1 MSAARR
7 KPARKRSSRQPRR
20 QRGKPRQQFSE
31 PSRQSTTSPQ
41 PRKTYF
47 ELPPL
52 ELECMKALWALEGAR
67 PAGTGTSVREI
78 RARVAADHRPLAYT
92 TVETIMD
99 RLTRKGAVARRKQ
112 GKAHRYTVLYQR
124 SAARAQ
130 GVAALVKHFFDGS
143 RRALHA
149 YLAGQPIMERAP
161 LRRTVPPSQKSGR
174 APQRGAAPPSR
185 SAPRSLDVG
194 EPAPRSLG
202 VGEPARRSPAH
213 KGKRP
218 QPPEPPLDTS
228 LL

>member
-7 KPARKRSSRQPRR
+7 KPARKRSSRQ
-20 QRGKPRQQFSE
+20 QRAKPRQQLSE
-31 PSRQSTTSPQ
+31 PSRQGTTSPQ

-99 RLTRKGAVARRKQ
+99 RLTRKGAVVRRKQ

-149 YLAGQPIMERAP
+149 YLAGQPVVE
-161 LRRTVPPSQKSGR
+161 R
-174 APQRGAAPPSR
+174 APQRRAAPPSR
-185 SAPRSLDVG
+185 
-194 EPAPRSLG
+194 PAPRSLG
-202 VGEPARRSPAH
+202 VGGQARRSPAH
-213 KGKRP
+213 KDKRP
-218 QPPEPPLDTS
+218 QPPEPSLDTS

>member
-20 QRGKPRQQFSE
+20 QRG
-31 PSRQSTTSPQ
+31 TISPQ

-52 ELECMKALWALEGAR
+52 ELECMKALWALEQAR
-67 PAGTGTSVREI
+67 PAGSGTSVREI
-78 RARVAADHRPLAYT
+78 RARVSVDHRPLAYT

-149 YLAGQPIMERAP
+149 YLMGQPRQQFSEPSRREQPLPERA
-161 LRRTVPPSQKSGR
+161 S
-174 APQRGAAPPSR
+174 QRGAAPPSR
-185 SAPRSLDVG
+185 H
-194 EPAPRSLG
+194 
-202 VGEPARRSPAH
+202 ARRSPAH

-218 QPPEPPLDTS
+218 QPSESPLDTS

>member
-7 KPARKRSSRQPRR
+7 KPTRKRSSRQPRQQLSESSR
-20 QRGKPRQQFSE
+20 RG
-31 PSRQSTTSPQ
+31 TTSPQ

-67 PAGTGTSVREI
+67 PAGSGTSVREI
-78 RARVAADHRPLAYT
+78 RARVSVDHRPLAYT

-149 YLAGQPIMERAP
+149 YLAGQPIVERAP
-161 LRRTVPPSQKSGR
+161 LRRTAPPSQKSGR
-174 APQRGAAPPSR
+174 APQRRAAPPSQKSGR
-185 SAPRSLDVG
+185 GARHPL
-194 EPAPRSLG
+194 EPTQQARPG
-202 VGEPARRSPAH
+202 GPARRTLPA
-213 KGKRP
+213 KSERRGAA
-218 QPPEPPLDTS
+218 EPALDTS

>member
-7 KPARKRSSRQPRR
+7 KPARKRSSRP
-20 QRGKPRQQFSE
+20 PRQQLSE
-31 PSRQSTTSPQ
+31 PSRQGTTSPQ

-67 PAGTGTSVREI
+67 PAGSGTSVREI

-143 RRALHA
+143 RRALYA
-149 YLAGQPIMERAP
+149 YLAGQPRQQFSEP
-161 LRRTVPPSQKSGR
+161 SRRGQPVPER
-174 APQRGAAPPSR
+174 APQRGAAPLSR
-185 SAPRSLDVG
+185 
-194 EPAPRSLG
+194 PAPRSLG
-202 VGEPARRSPAH
+202 VGGPARRTPPTKGERRGAAEPA
-213 KGKRP
+213 
-218 QPPEPPLDTS
+218 LDTS

>member
-1 MSAARR
+1 
-7 KPARKRSSRQPRR
+7 
-20 QRGKPRQQFSE
+20 
-31 PSRQSTTSPQ
+31 
-41 PRKTYF
+41 
-47 ELPPL
+47 
-52 ELECMKALWALEGAR
+52 
-67 PAGTGTSVREI
+67 VREI

-149 YLAGQPIMERAP
+149 YLAGQPRQQFSEP
-161 LRRTVPPSQKSGR
+161 SRRGQQFPER
-174 APQRGAAPPSR
+174 APQRSATSPLRQSGRGARHP
-185 SAPRSLDVG
+185 L
-194 EPAPRSLG
+194 EPAQQARPSG
-202 VGEPARRSPAH
+202 PARRSPAH

-218 QPPEPPLDTS
+218 QPPESPLDTS

>member
-20 QRGKPRQQFSE
+20 QRGKPRQQLSE

-52 ELECMKALWALEGAR
+52 ELECMKSLWALEGAR
-67 PAGTGTSVREI
+67 PAGSGTSVREI

-143 RRALHA
+143 LRALHA
-149 YLAGQPIMERAP
+149 YLAGQPRQQFSEPSRRGQPLVERAP
-161 LRRTVPPSQKSGR
+161 LRRTAPPSQKSGR
-174 APQRGAAPPSR
+174 GARFIPSGAEGHPLQ
-185 SAPRSLDVG
+185 STG
-194 EPAPRSLG
+194 
-202 VGEPARRSPAH
+202 PARRSPAH
-213 KGKRP
+213 KDKRP
-218 QPPEPPLDTS
+218 QPPESPLDTS

>member
-20 QRGKPRQQFSE
+20 KRGKPRQQLSE
-31 PSRQSTTSPQ
+31 PSRRGKTSPQ

-52 ELECMKALWALEGAR
+52 ELECMKALWALEQAR
-67 PAGTGTSVREI
+67 PAGSGTSVREI
-78 RARVAADHRPLAYT
+78 RARVAVDHRPLAYT

-149 YLAGQPIMERAP
+149 YLAGQPVVERTP
-161 LRRTVPPSQKSGR
+161 LRR
-174 APQRGAAPPSR
+174 AAPPSR
-185 SAPRSLDVG
+185 
-194 EPAPRSLG
+194 PAPRSLG
-202 VGEPARRSPAH
+202 VGGPARRSPAH

>member
-1 MSAARR
+1 
-7 KPARKRSSRQPRR
+7 
-20 QRGKPRQQFSE
+20 
-31 PSRQSTTSPQ
+31 
-41 PRKTYF
+41 
-47 ELPPL
+47 
-52 ELECMKALWALEGAR
+52 LECMKALWALEGAR
-67 PAGTGTSVREI
+67 PAGSGTSVREI

-112 GKAHRYTVLYQR
+112 GKAHRYTVFYQR

-143 RRALHA
+143 RRTLHA
-149 YLAGQPIMERAP
+149 YLAGQPRQQFSE
-161 LRRTVPPSQKSGR
+161 
-174 APQRGAAPPSR
+174 PSR
-185 SAPRSLDVG
+185 RGQPLVEPSR
-194 EPAPRSLG
+194 PAPRSLG
-202 VGEPARRSPAH
+202 VGGPARRSPAH

>member
-7 KPARKRSSRQPRR
+7 KPARKRSSRQ
-20 QRGKPRQQFSE
+20 QRAKPRQQLSE
-31 PSRQSTTSPQ
+31 PSRQGTTSPQ

-99 RLTRKGAVARRKQ
+99 RLTRKGAVVRRKQ

-149 YLAGQPIMERAP
+149 YLAGQPRQQFSEPSRRGQPLPERA
-161 LRRTVPPSQKSGR
+161 R
-174 APQRGAAPPSR
+174 
-185 SAPRSLDVG
+185 
-194 EPAPRSLG
+194 PAPRSLG
-202 VGEPARRSPAH
+202 VGGPPRRSPAH

-218 QPPEPPLDTS
+218 QPPESPLDTS

>member
-1 MSAARR
+1 
-7 KPARKRSSRQPRR
+7 
-20 QRGKPRQQFSE
+20 
-31 PSRQSTTSPQ
+31 
-41 PRKTYF
+41 
-47 ELPPL
+47 
-52 ELECMKALWALEGAR
+52 MKALWALEAAR

-78 RARVAADHRPLAYT
+78 RARVSVDHRPLAYT

-149 YLAGQPIMERAP
+149 YLAGQPRQQFSE
-161 LRRTVPPSQKSGR
+161 
-174 APQRGAAPPSR
+174 PSR
-185 SAPRSLDVG
+185 RGQPLVEPSR
-194 EPAPRSLG
+194 PAPRSLG
-202 VGEPARRSPAH
+202 VGGPARRSPAH
-213 KGKRP
+213 KDKRP
-218 QPPEPPLDTS
+218 QPPESSLDTS

>member
-1 MSAARR
+1 
-7 KPARKRSSRQPRR
+7 
-20 QRGKPRQQFSE
+20 
-31 PSRQSTTSPQ
+31 
-41 PRKTYF
+41 
-47 ELPPL
+47 
-52 ELECMKALWALEGAR
+52 MKALWALDTAR

-149 YLAGQPIMERAP
+149 YLMGQPIPE
-161 LRRTVPPSQKSGR
+161 R
-174 APQRGAAPPSR
+174 APQRRATPPSR
-185 SAPRSLDVG
+185 PAPR
-194 EPAPRSLG
+194 PAPRSLG
-202 VGEPARRSPAH
+202 VGGPARRSPAH

-218 QPPEPPLDTS
+218 QPPESPLDTS

>member
-7 KPARKRSSRQPRR
+7 KPARKRSSRQPHR
-20 QRGKPRQQFSE
+20 QLSE

-52 ELECMKALWALEGAR
+52 ELECMKALWALEAAR
-67 PAGTGTSVREI
+67 PAGSGTSVREI

-149 YLAGQPIMERAP
+149 YLAGQPRQQFSE
-161 LRRTVPPSQKSGR
+161 
-174 APQRGAAPPSR
+174 PSR
-185 SAPRSLDVG
+185 RGQLLVEPSR
-194 EPAPRSLG
+194 PAPRSLG
-202 VGEPARRSPAH
+202 VGGPARRSPAH
-213 KGKRP
+213 KGKHP
-218 QPPEPPLDTS
+218 QPPEPSLDTS

>member
-20 QRGKPRQQFSE
+20 KQGKPRQQLSE
-31 PSRQSTTSPQ
+31 PSRRGTTSPQ

-67 PAGTGTSVREI
+67 PAGSGTSVREI
-78 RARVAADHRPLAYT
+78 RARVSADHHPLAYT

-149 YLAGQPIMERAP
+149 YLAGQPRQQFSEPSRRGQP
-161 LRRTVPPSQKSGR
+161 LVER

-185 SAPRSLDVG
+185 
-194 EPAPRSLG
+194 PAPRSLG
-202 VGEPARRSPAH
+202 VGGPARRSPAH

-218 QPPEPPLDTS
+218 QPPKPPLDTS

>member
-7 KPARKRSSRQPRR
+7 KPARKRSSRR
-20 QRGKPRQQFSE
+20 QRGKPRQQLSE

-92 TVETIMD
+92 TVETIME

-149 YLAGQPIMERAP
+149 YLAGQPRQQFSEPSRRGQPLPERA
-161 LRRTVPPSQKSGR
+161 R
-174 APQRGAAPPSR
+174 
-185 SAPRSLDVG
+185 
-194 EPAPRSLG
+194 PAPRSLG
-202 VGEPARRSPAH
+202 VGGPARRSPAH

-218 QPPEPPLDTS
+218 QPPESPLDTS

>member
-1 MSAARR
+1 MNIPVGRDR
-7 KPARKRSSRQPRR
+7 
-20 QRGKPRQQFSE
+20 
-31 PSRQSTTSPQ
+31 
-41 PRKTYF
+41 
-47 ELPPL
+47 
-52 ELECMKALWALEGAR
+52 
-67 PAGTGTSVREI
+67 AGSGTSVREI

-149 YLAGQPIMERAP
+149 YLVSQPRQQFSEPSRRGQPLPE
-161 LRRTVPPSQKSGR
+161 
-174 APQRGAAPPSR
+174 PSR
-185 SAPRSLDVG
+185 PVPRSLGVG
-194 EPAPRSLG
+194 GPVPRSLG
-202 VGEPARRSPAH
+202 VGEPAPRSPAH

>member
-7 KPARKRSSRQPRR
+7 KPARKRSSRQPRQ
-20 QRGKPRQQFSE
+20 QRAKPRQQLSE
-31 PSRQSTTSPQ
+31 LSRRGTTSPQ

-52 ELECMKALWALEGAR
+52 ELECMKALWALEAAR

-149 YLAGQPIMERAP
+149 YLAGQPVVE
-161 LRRTVPPSQKSGR
+161 R
-174 APQRGAAPPSR
+174 APQRSAAPPSR
-185 SAPRSLDVG
+185 
-194 EPAPRSLG
+194 PAPRSLG
-202 VGEPARRSPAH
+202 VGGLARRSPAH
-213 KGKRP
+213 KGKRA

>member
-7 KPARKRSSRQPRR
+7 KPARKRSSRQPR
-20 QRGKPRQQFSE
+20 QQLSE
-31 PSRQSTTSPQ
+31 SSRQGTTSPQ

-149 YLAGQPIMERAP
+149 YLAGQPIVERAP
-161 LRRTVPPSQKSGR
+161 LRRTAPPSQKSGR

-185 SAPRSLDVG
+185 SVPRSLGVG

>member
-20 QRGKPRQQFSE
+20 QRGKPRQQLSE
-31 PSRQSTTSPQ
+31 PSRQGTTSPQ

-52 ELECMKALWALEGAR
+52 ELECMKALWALEQAR
-67 PAGTGTSVREI
+67 PAGSGTSVREI

-149 YLAGQPIMERAP
+149 YLAGQPIVERAP
-161 LRRTVPPSQKSGR
+161 LRRAAPPPQKSGR
-174 APQRGAAPPSR
+174 GARHP
-185 SAPRSLDVG
+185 L
-194 EPAPRSLG
+194 EPTQQTRPG
-202 VGEPARRSPAH
+202 GPARRSPAH
-213 KGKRP
+213 KDKRP
-218 QPPEPPLDTS
+218 QPSESPLDTS

>member
-7 KPARKRSSRQPRR
+7 KPARARR
-20 QRGKPRQQFSE
+20 TRPARATS
-31 PSRQSTTSPQ
+31 SPQ

-52 ELECMKALWALEGAR
+52 ELECMKALWALEAAR
-67 PAGTGTSVREI
+67 PAGSGTSVREI
-78 RARVAADHRPLAYT
+78 RARVAIDHRPLAYT

-149 YLAGQPIMERAP
+149 YLAGQPRHQFSEPSRRGQPLPERAP
-161 LRRTVPPSQKSGR
+161 LRRAASPLRQSGR
-174 APQRGAAPPSR
+174 GARHPLQST
-185 SAPRSLDVG
+185 G
-194 EPAPRSLG
+194 
-202 VGEPARRSPAH
+202 PARRSPAH

>member
-20 QRGKPRQQFSE
+20 QQGKPRQQLSE
-31 PSRQSTTSPQ
+31 PSRRGTTSPQ

-67 PAGTGTSVREI
+67 PAGSGTSVREI
-78 RARVAADHRPLAYT
+78 RARVSIDHRPLAYT

-149 YLAGQPIMERAP
+149 YLAGQPIVERVP
-161 LRRTVPPSQKSGR
+161 LRRT
-174 APQRGAAPPSR
+174 APPSR
-185 SAPRSLDVG
+185 
-194 EPAPRSLG
+194 PAPRSLG
-202 VGEPARRSPAH
+202 VGGPARQSPAH